1 MGCYSAKPSLCYNIT
16 MFYEVI
22 PTEIFRSGGDVLTYS
37 SDLKLQPGQLVLVP
51 LGRKTV
57 LGIVYKRVAK
67 VDFPTKPITKLLFPV
82 PLPAHLLHTIFW
94 LAQYYLTSV
103 PLCANLMIPAGLT
116 SKNAFKGYLEATE
129 ASSRAKSHSIPLKS
143 KTPLLEPPSTPKIPL
158 NAAQKRA
165 LAELQQAP
173 GNTRLLRGVTG
184 SGKTN
189 IYLQLAAETIARSQS
204 VVLLVPEI
212 ALTSQLVSIFQQT
225 FGDRVRLIH
234 SQQTMTE
241 RRQIWLDILTST
253 SKPNDTSTLNSG
265 VSASF
270 FSESPEVTTE
280 DEDAR
285 HPGRRAGATSCPK
298 KTLAGAPSASIIID
312 EPHPALNKADRLE
325 NGPLIVVGPRSAL
338 LSPVNNLG
346 LIIIDE
352 AHESA
357 YYQENPPRYSALR
370 LASFIASKEQ
380 IPCILGTA
388 TPNIV
393 DYYLAKSKQTLVELS
408 QKAKSSST
416 EAEITI
422 IDLKKRDEFAKNH
435 YFSAPLLADIEAN
448 LRAKHQTLI
457 FHNRRG
463 SSPLTLCEKCG
474 WQALCP
480 NCYLPMTLHTDTYTL
495 NCHICGHEQKVPT
508 ACPSCQHI
516 NIIHKGF
523 GTKLL
528 ESELTKLF
536 PSAKIARFDGDNSKT
551 DDLASLY
558 NAVKSGDIDIL
569 IGTQTLARGLDLPHL
584 ATVGVIQADSGLA
597 LPDFA
602 AEERTFELLTQV
614 IGRVGRGHLDKAR
627 VFIQSYQPNHP
638 VIQTAIKSD
647 FHTFADY
654 LLKHRREQQMPPFTY
669 LARLSVTYK
678 TERTTLAKIQ
688 QAYAELSQ
696 NPHLSVAPPTPA
708 FHERGS
714 RGFTWQFV
722 LKSTSREQLRKALVP
737 YLAKYIITIDPPSLL

>member
-1 MGCYSAKPSLCYNIT
+1 
-16 MFYEVI
+16 MFFEVI
-22 PTEIFRSGGDVLTYS
+22 PTEIFRSGGSVLTYS
-37 SDLKLQPGQLVLVP
+37 SDLPLQPGQLVLVP
-51 LGRKTV
+51 LGRKTII
-57 LGIVYKRVAK
+57 GIVYKRVAK
-67 VDFPTKPITKLLFPV
+67 VDFPTKPVTKLLFPI
-82 PLPAHLLHTIFW
+82 PLPNHLLQSIFW
-94 LAQYYLTSV
+94 LSQYYLTSV

-116 SKNAFKGYLEATE
+116 SKNAFKGYLD
-129 ASSRAKSHSIPLKS
+129 ASGALSRPESRP
-143 KTPLLEPPSTPKIPL
+143 TPLTPKIPL
-158 NAAQKRA
+158 NSAQKRA

-173 GNTRLLRGVTG
+173 GCTRLLRGVTG

-189 IYLQLAAETIARSQS
+189 IYLQLTAETLAQGRS
-204 VVLLVPEI
+204 VILLVPEI

-225 FGDRVRLIH
+225 FGDRIRLIH

-241 RRQIWLDILTST
+241 RRQIWLDILTTT
-253 SKPNDTSTLNSG
+253 SNQEKTTKPTG
-265 VSASF
+265 
-270 FSESPEVTTE
+270 EV
-280 DEDAR
+280 
-285 HPGRRAGATSCPK
+285 
-298 KTLAGAPSASIIID
+298 II
-312 EPHPALNKADRLE
+312 
-325 NGPLIVVGPRSAL
+325 GPRSAL
-338 LSPVNNLG
+338 LSPVHNLG

-352 AHESA
+352 AHEGA

-370 LASFIASKEQ
+370 LASFMASKLQ
-380 IPCILGTA
+380 IPCLLGTA

-393 DYYLAKSKQTLVELS
+393 DYHLAKSKHTLTELS
-408 QKAKSSST
+408 QKAKSSPT
-416 EAEITI
+416 ATKVTV
-422 IDLKKRDEFAKNH
+422 IDLKKHDQFTKNH
-435 YFSAPLLADIEAN
+435 YFSTPLLADIESN
-448 LRAKHQTLI
+448 LQHKHQTLI

-495 NCHICGHEQKVPT
+495 NCHICGYTQKVPST
-508 ACPSCQHI
+508 CPSCQHI

-536 PSAKIARFDGDNSKT
+536 PDAKIARFDGDNSKT
-551 DDLASLY
+551 DGLASLY
-558 NAVKSGDIDIL
+558 DTVKSGDIDIL

-614 IGRVGRGHLDKAR
+614 IGRVGRGHLDKAQ
-627 VFIQSYQPNHP
+627 VFIQTYQPDHP
-638 VIQTAIKSD
+638 VIQTAIQAD

-654 LLKHRREQQMPPFTY
+654 LLQQRRAQQMPPYAY
-669 LARLSVTYK
+669 LARLGITYK

-688 QAYAELSQ
+688 QAYTELSQ
-696 NPHLSVAPPTPA
+696 NPHLLVSPPTPA
-708 FHERGS
+708 FHERGN

-722 LKSTSREQLRKALVP
+722 VKSTSREQLRKALLP
-737 YLAKYIITIDPPSLL
+737 YTAKYIITIDPPSLL